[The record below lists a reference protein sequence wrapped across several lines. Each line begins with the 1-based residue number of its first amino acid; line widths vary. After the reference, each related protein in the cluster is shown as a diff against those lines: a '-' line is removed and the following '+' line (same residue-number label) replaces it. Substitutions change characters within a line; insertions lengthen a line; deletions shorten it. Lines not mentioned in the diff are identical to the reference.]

1 MPRGSAN
8 RVKKTDA
15 PTLSAH
21 LGFDDLVGQER
32 AVQVLRA
39 ALLRDRVAHSY
50 LFTGPDSVGKSTA
63 AKVFAQA
70 LNCEAERE
78 EAPCG
83 RCRSCA
89 LIERGNHPDVRV
101 LRPGAG
107 ERKTVI
113 AIKDLR
119 EQFVYDVQLKP
130 VLGRYKVYL
139 LDHAEHTQHL
149 VIHTILKTLEE
160 PPPYVVTIVVTDLPE
175 ALPSTI
181 PSRCQQVVFQLVNTR
196 AIEDKLRELELDPQ
210 EAAVIAR
217 LSGGRIAWAIRA
229 SQRPEVLAART
240 ALLDLCAGMIGS
252 SLPAALRI
260 AEEIKLQAAR
270 LAQEETQPAEE
281 VEGDEAEEATP
292 ASFGGERAVRAQL
305 PWCLDVMVSWY
316 RDLVALSQ
324 GAPLL
329 NPDYER
335 AMRERS
341 HPELVGQ
348 AECAI
353 ESILETKH
361 AIERNANID
370 VALESLVLDLV
381 GWCQ

>member
-1 MPRGSAN
+1 
-8 RVKKTDA
+8 V
-15 PTLSAH
+15 
-21 LGFDDLVGQER
+21 GFEQLVGQDR
-32 AVQVLRA
+32 AVRVLRS
-39 ALLRDRVAHSY
+39 ALMRDRVAHSY
-50 LFTGPDSVGKSTA
+50 LFTGPESVGKSTA
-63 AKVFAQA
+63 ARVFAQA

-101 LRPGAG
+101 LTISADIRGRQRSEISIDQIRQNP
-107 ERKTVI
+107 K
-113 AIKDLR
+113 KPR
-119 EQFVYDVQLKP
+119 ETPPPLIHDAYLKP
-130 VLGRYKVYL
+130 GMGRHKVYII
-139 LDHAEHTQHL
+139 DPADRMSEEASNA
-149 VIHTILKTLEE
+149 VLKVLEE
-160 PPPYVVTIVVTDLPE
+160 PPPHVVLILVSSEPASLLPTIV
-175 ALPSTI
+175 
-181 PSRCQQVVFQLVNTR
+181 SRCQQVAFHLVGTR
-196 AIEDKLRELELDPQ
+196 AIEGKLRELGLDPQ
-210 EAAVIAR
+210 DAAAIAR

-229 SQRPEVLAART
+229 SQRPEVLAVRR
-240 ALLDLCAGMIGS
+240 ALLDVCAGMIGS

-270 LAQEETQPAEE
+270 LAQEEPKPAEE
-281 VEGDEAEEATP
+281 VEEDEAEEAAP

-305 PWCLDVMVSWY
+305 PWCLEVVVSWY
-316 RDLVALSQ
+316 RDLVAVSQ

-335 AMRERS
+335 AMRVHA

-348 AECAI
+348 AECAV

-370 VALESLVLDLV
+370 VALESLVLDLF
-381 GWCQ
+381 GSCQ

>member
-1 MPRGSAN
+1 MR
-8 RVKKTDA
+8 
-15 PTLSAH
+15 
-21 LGFDDLVGQER
+21 E
-32 AVQVLRA
+32 
-39 ALLRDRVAHSY
+39 RVAHSY
-50 LFTGPDSVGKSTA
+50 LFTGPEGVGKSTA
-63 AKVFAQA
+63 ARLFAQA
-70 LNCEAERE
+70 LNCEGERE

-101 LRPGAG
+101 LRPGGG

-130 VLGRYKVYL
+130 VMGRYKVYL

-160 PPPYVVTIVVTDLPE
+160 PPPYVVTIIVTDWPE
-175 ALPSTI
+175 ALPPTI
-181 PSRCQQVVFQLVNTR
+181 PSRCQQIAFHLVGIG
-196 AIEDKLRELELDPQ
+196 AVEGKLREIGLGPE
-210 EAAVIAR
+210 EAAAVAR

-229 SQRPEVLAART
+229 SQRPGVLAARK
-240 ALLDLCAGMIGS
+240 ALLDLCAGMMGS

-270 LAQEETQPAEE
+270 LAQEGTQPPEEAEE
-281 VEGDEAEEATP
+281 DEAEEGAP
-292 ASFGGERAVRAQL
+292 ARSGGERAVRGEL
-305 PWCLDVMVSWY
+305 PWCLEVVVSWY
-316 RDLVALSQ
+316 RDLVAVSQ

-329 NPDYER
+329 NPDYQRALRER
-335 AMRERS
+335 AR
-341 HPELVGQ
+341 PELVGQ
-348 AECAI
+348 AECAV
-353 ESILETKH
+353 ESILETKR

-370 VALESLVLDLV
+370 VALESLVLELV
-381 GWCQ
+381 GSCE

>member
-1 MPRGSAN
+1 M
-8 RVKKTDA
+8 
-15 PTLSAH
+15 
-21 LGFDDLVGQER
+21 GFERIVGQER
-32 AVQVLRA
+32 AVRVLRS
-39 ALLRDRVAHSY
+39 ALMRDRVAHSY
-50 LFTGPDSVGKSTA
+50 LFTGPECVGKSTA
-63 AKVFAQA
+63 ARLFAQA
-70 LNCEAERE
+70 LNCEGERE
-78 EAPCG
+78 DAPCG

-101 LRPGAG
+101 LRPGGG

-130 VLGRYKVYL
+130 VMGRYKVYL
-139 LDHAEHTQHL
+139 LDHAERTQHL

-160 PPPYVVTIVVTDLPE
+160 PPPYVVTIIVTDSPE

-181 PSRCQQVVFQLVNTR
+181 PSRCQQVAFHLVGTG
-196 AIEDKLRELELDPQ
+196 AIEGKLRELGMDPQ

-217 LSGGRIAWAIRA
+217 VSGGRIAWAIRA
-229 SQRPEVLAART
+229 SQRPGVQAARR
-240 ALLDLCAGMIGS
+240 ALLDLCAGMIGR

-270 LAQEETQPAEE
+270 LAQEATQPAEE
-281 VEGDEAEEATP
+281 VEEDEGEEGAP
-292 ASFGGERAVRAQL
+292 ARSGGERAVRGEL
-305 PWCLDVMVSWY
+305 PWCLDVVVSWY
-316 RDLVALSQ
+316 RDLIALGQ

-335 AMRERS
+335 AMKERAR
-341 HPELVGQ
+341 PELVGQ
-348 AECAI
+348 AECAV

-361 AIERNANID
+361 AIARNANID

-381 GWCQ
+381 GSCE